1 MKQNTYAG
9 YHVELGPGYVKD
21 QIGEWEKLFML
32 RAATDEQLA
41 STEAEGYR
49 RLAERCIQNSDDVFT
64 IGRINKLALKL
75 TQPLSISTSYPI
87 HNLTQILTLL
97 LTLIV
102 TPNPLFMEFII
113 EDGRTTVFRLSDS
126 PHPNHAL
133 TLYIA

>member
-64 IGRINKLALKL
+64 IGRTDPN
-75 TQPLSISTSYPI
+75 SIPPTHPPS
-87 HNLTQILTLL
+87 
-97 LTLIV
+97 
-102 TPNPLFMEFII
+102 LF
-113 EDGRTTVFRLSDS
+113 
-126 PHPNHAL
+126 
-133 TLYIA
+133 